1 MLIHVR
7 RRHIER
13 GRPESPSGCPIALA
27 IRQQFDIAPPRVDV
41 SVYGIVLGYTSF
53 DCPTIA
59 QRFIARFDAG
69 KPVKPF
75 AFVLK

>member
-7 RRHIER
+7 RRHIEKGKR
-13 GRPESPSGCPIALA
+13 CSPRRCPIALA
-27 IRQQFDIAPPRVDV
+27 FNEAMGRPCGVTRQYIADRAGHLQLPR
-41 SVYGIVLGYTSF
+41 
-53 DCPTIA
+53 IA
-59 QRFIARFDAG
+59 RRFIARFDAG